1 MSIMMKRVTD
11 SDVNDNFI
19 DTNGYYS
26 NDYDNDNNGDNGDAQ
41 KTHTTHVYEGILD
54 LIFRSELTSD
64 IS

>member
-1 MSIMMKRVTD
+1 MMKRVTD

-19 DTNGYYS
+19 DTNWYYS

>member
-1 MSIMMKRVTD
+1 MMKRVTD

>member
-1 MSIMMKRVTD
+1 MMKRVTD

-19 DTNGYYS
+19 DTNCYYS
-26 NDYDNDNNGDNGDAQ
+26 NDYDNGNNGDNGDAQ